1 MMAIAFLGYVLPY
14 GQMSLWGLPEIAL
27 DAYLL
32 FYFFIFIKLQEFPAC
47 VAGDTLMEGSVARSS
62 VAEPIKFFYEH
73 YFQYLQSNIISIK
86 DSIYPQIT
94 RKVLRI
100 RADKRI
106 GPHNIDILSILF
118 GSLLGD
124 GHAERRIKGNGTR
137 ISFYQEASHV
147 SYLL

>member
-1 MMAIAFLGYVLPY
+1 VGAGPGRKVKKKVKNYMFFLRNLKIEKKL
-14 GQMSLWGLPEIAL
+14 QMSLWGLPKLAL
-27 DAYLL
+27 NAYLL
-32 FYFFIFIKLQEFPAC
+32 FIFIFIKKQEFP
-47 VAGDTLMEGSVARSS
+47 
-62 VAEPIKFFYEH
+62 IKNFHEL
-73 YFQYLQSNIISIK
+73 YFQYLQSNFISIK
-86 DSIYPQIT
+86 NSIYQKIT
-94 RKVLRI
+94 IKAIRI

-137 ISFYQEASHV
+137 ITFYQEASHV